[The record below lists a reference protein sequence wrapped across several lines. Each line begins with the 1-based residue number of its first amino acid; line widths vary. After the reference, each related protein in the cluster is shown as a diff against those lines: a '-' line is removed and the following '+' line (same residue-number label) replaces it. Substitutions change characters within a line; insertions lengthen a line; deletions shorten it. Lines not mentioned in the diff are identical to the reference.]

1 MGTTLNIYE
10 TRAMLQVLEN
20 RIPSRTFFR
29 NNFFRDGQIYQ
40 AETVDLDII
49 KGTRRMA
56 PFVNPKMQGKVL
68 DKAGYTTRSYKPAY
82 VKPKLVTT
90 AANILSRQAGQPV
103 YTQSTN
109 PAVMAA
115 QQLGRELAELDDSIT
130 RREEWMC
137 AGALLTGKV
146 TVLGDGVN
154 DELDFYANV
163 THFPVLLTT
172 ARWSQASTAVPLTN
186 LKTWKRIVTKDSGF
200 NPNICVM
207 GLDAYDAFMGTT
219 QVTSAS
225 GLFNLRQIDIGAI
238 QPLMLPNGITYIGRI
253 NEIGM
258 DIYTYEEWYYDEG
271 TSSEKPMMP
280 ADKVFLGATNT
291 ECEFCYGAIQDL
303 DSLVPVARFPKTWKE
318 EDPSAMFLMVQ
329 SAPMPVP
336 KRIDAFLTA
345 TVL

>member
-1 MGTTLNIYE
+1 MAGTLNIYE
-10 TRAMLQVLEN
+10 TRTMLQVLEMRKSAN
-20 RIPSRTFFR
+20 TFFR
-29 NNFFRDGQIYQ
+29 KNFFRDGQIFTT
-40 AETVDLDII
+40 ETVDLDVIR
-49 KGTRRMA
+49 GTRRMA
-56 PFVNPKMQGKVL
+56 PFVNPKMQGKVM
-68 DKAGYTTRSYKPAY
+68 DKQGYITRSYKPAY

-90 AANILSRQAGQPV
+90 AANLFSRQAGQAI
-103 YTQSTN
+103 YT
-109 PAVMAA
+109 PAMTPAAMAA
-115 QQLGRELAELDDSIT
+115 EQLGRELAELDDSIT

-146 TVLGDGVN
+146 TVVGDGVN
-154 DELDFYANV
+154 DELDFYADAA
-163 THFPVLLTT
+163 HFPVLLTT

-186 LKTWKRIVTKDSGF
+186 LKTWKRLIAKDAGV
-200 NPNICVM
+200 NPNICIM
-207 GLDAYDAFMGTT
+207 GLDAYDAFMGCA
-219 QVTSAS
+219 QVIAAS

-238 QPLMLPNGITYIGRI
+238 APQMLPGGVTYVGRI

-258 DIYTYEEWYYDEG
+258 DIYTYEEWYYDEL
-271 TSSEKPMMP
+271 TSTTKPMMP
-280 ADKVFLGATNT
+280 ADKVFLGATGT
-291 ECEFCYGAIQDL
+291 EAEFCYGAIQDL